1 MSDLT
6 PARPV
11 PIRDAFRSV
20 GSAVAFAGSV
30 LTSLVG
36 YGILDQV
43 QGDALTNLLGL
54 IPGAVAAG
62 TAVLMAFGVR
72 ASAEPKVTPAED
84 PRTDD
89 GTPLVRRQ
97 VAEKRQVPPDTGR
110 LPSHQ
115 R

>member
-54 IPGAVAAG
+54 VPGAVAAV

-72 ASAEPKVTPAED
+72 AQAEPKVTPAED

-89 GTPLVRRQ
+89 GTPLVRRAP
-97 VAEKRQVPPDTGR
+97 AEKRVQAESTGR
-110 LPSHQ
+110 FPTHQ